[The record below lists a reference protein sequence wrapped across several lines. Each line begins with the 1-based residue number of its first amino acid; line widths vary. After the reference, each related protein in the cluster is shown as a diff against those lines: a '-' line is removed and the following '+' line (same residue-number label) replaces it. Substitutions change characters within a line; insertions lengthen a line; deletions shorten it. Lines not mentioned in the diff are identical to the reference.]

1 MTLLHHYAIK
11 RYIAVHWHSASP
23 WLKSAHVP
31 RNPSIS
37 VLVLS
42 AVLLLASGC
51 SKVLDK
57 HNLTSFD
64 QDQVFNDSLLATG
77 YLSYLYDQDSPGWP
91 SGDFLKCTDEIAG
104 ETAYFDGTV
113 QVKTVSEYGTSVSAT
128 NFWGKLRGINQFL
141 EKVKTG
147 TLNQGL
153 KNRLSAQAYFFRAY
167 LYFGEV
173 NLYGGIP
180 LVLHTE
186 NAIGDANKQAAMVS
200 RNKTSECFAQM
211 ASDLDSAIAYLPGKW
226 PSDDD
231 WGRITSGA
239 AAALKGR
246 ILLYWASPQFN
257 PSDDQARW
265 QASYDASRKATGIL
279 TSNGYGL
286 NPDFQNMWFQEM
298 NNPEAVWS
306 VGYNTSDADQLSKN
320 DNWDNNTRPSYL
332 GTDGGSNQPV
342 QEIVDA
348 FPMADGKKPGDPTS
362 AYAYDPQHFY
372 KNRGPRFYETIAYNG
387 CIWPINGKKDYR
399 LWTYFANGKTIE
411 VPSSTSTGYYCRKA
425 IDPNLSVSD
434 VQYAGTDW
442 MEIRY
447 AEVVLNLA
455 ESACGINKL
464 DEAYQGLEA
473 IRKRAGIPAGVDGL
487 YGLQPNMTR
496 AEMFKA
502 ILYERQ
508 IEFAFEGK
516 RFWDLRRWKLFESTL
531 NDSTRMGVTIN
542 LNTSAISA
550 NDFAAQRDQMNID
563 DAYTKYFQIVPK
575 VMDTKYKINWQPN
588 YYFFAIPQQALDNN
602 PKLEQTK
609 GWNSGTFDPLL

>member
-1 MTLLHHYAIK
+1 VSRNLPVGAILLA
-11 RYIAVHWHSASP
+11 AV
-23 WLKSAHVP
+23 
-31 RNPSIS
+31 
-37 VLVLS
+37 VLV
-42 AVLLLASGC
+42 ASGC

-64 QDQVFNDSLLATG
+64 QQQVFNDSSMATA

-91 SGDFLKCTDEIAG
+91 SGDFLKCTDEIGG
-104 ETAYFDGTV
+104 ETVYFDGTV
-113 QVKTVSEYGTSVSAT
+113 QVNTVSDYGVKVTDA

-141 EKVKTG
+141 AKVKTG

-153 KNRLSAQAYFFRAY
+153 KNKLSGQALFFRAY

-173 NLYGGIP
+173 TLYGGIP
-180 LVLHTE
+180 LVLETE
-186 NAIGDANKQAAMVS
+186 DAIGDANKQAAMVK
-200 RNKTSECFAQM
+200 RAKTSDCFKQM
-211 ASDLDSAIAYLPGKW
+211 VSDLDSAIADLPGRW
-226 PSDDD
+226 PEASD

-257 PSDDQARW
+257 PGDDQARW
-265 QASYDASRKATGIL
+265 QASYDASKQATDIL
-279 TSNGYGL
+279 TANGYGL
-286 NPDFQNMWFQEM
+286 NPDFQNMWFQEV

-306 VGYNTSDADQLSKN
+306 VGYNTSQSDQLKKN
-320 DNWDNNTRPSYL
+320 DTWDNNTRPSYL
-332 GTDGGSNQPV
+332 GTNGGSNQPT

-362 AYAYDPQHFY
+362 AYSYDPQHFY
-372 KNRGPRFYETIAYNG
+372 KNRGPRFYATIAYNG
-387 CIWPINGKKDYR
+387 CTWPINGDKTYR
-399 LWTYFANGKTIE
+399 LWTYFTDGKSVET
-411 VPSSTSTGYYCRKA
+411 PSATSTGFYCRKA
-425 IDPNLSVSD
+425 IDPNLGVSD

-473 IRKRAGIPAGVDGL
+473 IRKRAGIPAGADGL
-487 YGLQPNMTR
+487 YGLKAGMNR
-496 AEMFKA
+496 ADMFKA

-508 IEFAFEGK
+508 LEFAFEGK

-550 NDFAAQRDQMNID
+550 SDFAAQRDQMDLD
-563 DAYTKYFQIVPK
+563 DAYTKYFQLVPK
-575 VMDTKYKINWQPN
+575 VLDTKYKINWQPN
-588 YYFFAIPQQALDNN
+588 YYFFAIPQQAIDNN
-602 PKLEQTK
+602 PNLEQTK
-609 GWNSGTFDPLL
+609 GWNSGTFDPLQ